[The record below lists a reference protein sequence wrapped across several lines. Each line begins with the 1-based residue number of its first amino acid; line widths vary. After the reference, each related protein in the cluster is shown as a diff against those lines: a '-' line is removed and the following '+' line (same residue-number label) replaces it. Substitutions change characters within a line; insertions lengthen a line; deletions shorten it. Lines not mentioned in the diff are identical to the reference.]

1 MMIHTPL
8 TMTKDGVMPGGQPRD
23 YPDFQQQ
30 RSSNN
35 QYQGTNNE
43 FKLPTRKE
51 KESILLRYAKKL
63 GLNDRG
69 CYLAVGLS
77 LITFLLLIVIIIMA
91 VCWPGKYRIQM
102 RTLNINIYGNQN
114 SKQDKKS

>member
-1 MMIHTPL
+1 MIHTPL
-8 TMTKDGVMPGGQPRD
+8 TMTKEGVMPGGQPGDFTD
-23 YPDFQQQ
+23 YHQQ

-51 KESILLRYAKKL
+51 KESILLRYAKQL

-69 CYLAVGLS
+69 CYLAAGLS
-77 LITFLLLIVIIIMA
+77 VITFLLLIVIIIMA
-91 VCWPGKYRIQM
+91 ACWPGKYWIELEENFGLKRPF
-102 RTLNINIYGNQN
+102 G
-114 SKQDKKS
+114 